1 MQERA
6 HMQILPS
13 VTLAAVAAFA
23 LVQTPTR
30 SEPVLVR
37 AVLDGDTI
45 DVAAVGR
52 VRLLGITAPRN
63 ARGVDVSASLGRDAR
78 DRLSALVLRRYVR
91 LEYEDPRRDGVSRR
105 AAYVLLED
113 GTLVNATLVREGLA
127 RVTTRTPI
135 RRLDELRRAE
145 AEAKTLRR
153 GLWGRIEPPR

>member
-1 MQERA
+1 
-6 HMQILPS
+6 MQILPTLS
-13 VTLAAVAAFA
+13 LAAVAAIA
-23 LVQTPTR
+23 LLQTPPR

-52 VRLLGITAPRN
+52 LRLLGITAPRV
-63 ARGVDVSASLGRDAR
+63 ARGLDMSASPGRDAR
-78 DRLSALVLRRYVR
+78 DRLAALVLRRYVR
-91 LEYEDPRRDGVSRR
+91 LEYEDLRREGVSRR

-127 RVTTRTPI
+127 RVTTRAPL

-153 GLWGRIEPPR
+153 GLWGRVEAPR

>member
-1 MQERA
+1 
-6 HMQILPS
+6 MQILPTLS
-13 VTLAAVAAFA
+13 LAAVAAIA
-23 LVQTPTR
+23 LVQTPPR

-52 VRLLGITAPRN
+52 LRLLGITAPRV
-63 ARGVDVSASLGRDAR
+63 ARGMSASPGRDAR
-78 DRLSALVLRRYVR
+78 ERLAALVLRRYVR
-91 LEYEDPRRDGVSRR
+91 LEYEDLRREGVSRR

-127 RVTTRTPI
+127 RVTTRAPL

-153 GLWGRIEPPR
+153 GLWGRVEAPR